1 MKILYSL
8 IAGSLLAYS
17 TASASIYINTVFV
30 GDAGNAPSATTGF
43 GGVSYDYHIGTHEVT
58 NAQYAAFLNAVAKSD
73 PHGLWNENMGTN
85 AVGGISRSGSA
96 GDYSYSVRTGTE
108 GINNG
113 QSMANRPVNFVNFW
127 SAARFTNWLTTGN
140 TEIGVYNLL
149 GVTSPTN
156 NAILRD
162 PIAWLNGGVAI
173 ASENEWFKAAYY
185 DPTLNS
191 GSGDYWLY
199 PTQSNLVPNALAP
212 NNTDSN
218 SANRTGSL
226 SPDPFAVTP
235 VGGYELASSYYGTF
249 DQGGNVW
256 EWNDAII
263 DDTDRGLRGGSFA
276 SADTSFLSSSYSTN
290 FDPLG
295 AGADIGFR
303 VTSLAP
309 IPEPSSFTILGG
321 IGLCLALRRR
331 REWCPSSKF

>member
-1 MKILYSL
+1 MKILHIL
-8 IAGSLLAYS
+8 IAGSLLGNFTA
-17 TASASIYINTVFV
+17 TASIHINTVFV
-30 GDAGNAPSATTGF
+30 GNAGNAPSATTGF

-58 NAQYAAFLNAVAKSD
+58 NAQYAAFLNAVAKAD
-73 PHGLWNENMGTN
+73 PHGLWNENMGSH

-96 GDYSYSVRTGTE
+96 GDFTYSVRTGTE
-108 GINNG
+108 GINIG

-127 SAARFTNWLTTGN
+127 SAARFTNWLTSGN
-140 TEIGVYNLL
+140 TEVGVYQLL

-156 NAILRD
+156 NTILRD
-162 PIAWLNGGVAI
+162 PTAWASGGIAI

-185 DPTLNS
+185 DPTLN
-191 GSGDYWLY
+191 GGVGEYWIY
-199 PTQSNLVPNALAP
+199 PTQSNLVPNATGP
-212 NNTDSN
+212 NNMDSN
-218 SANRTGSL
+218 SANRAGSL
-226 SPDPFAVTP
+226 SPDPLAVTP

-263 DDTDRGLRGGSFA
+263 DDTDRGLRGGSYA
-276 SADTSFLSSSYSTN
+276 SADTSFLASSHREN

-321 IGLCLALRRR
+321 IGLCLALLRR
-331 REWCPSSKF
+331 RERRTSSEL